1 MNEQKTL
8 NYYDA
13 GGAYEEDF
21 VLSKEEIK
29 KCRHKSEQRW
39 YRGLCV
45 INGLI
50 LLLAVVI
57 IAVYT
62 PLYYQS
68 FCNEVNEITKEV
80 LADMSASKNE
90 DSDKNAKKSS
100 QKEKKKESEK
110 VK

>member
-62 PLYYQS
+62 PLHYKR
-68 FCNEVNEITKEV
+68 FCNLNACSCPF
-80 LADMSASKNE
+80 LCFYKNKTRIKI
-90 DSDKNAKKSS
+90 DSCVH
-100 QKEKKKESEK
+100 ESNTLRF
-110 VK
+110 